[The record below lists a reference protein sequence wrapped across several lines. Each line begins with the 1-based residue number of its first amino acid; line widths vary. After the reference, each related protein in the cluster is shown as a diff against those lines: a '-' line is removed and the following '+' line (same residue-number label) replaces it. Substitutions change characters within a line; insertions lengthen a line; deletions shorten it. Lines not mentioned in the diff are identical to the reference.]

1 MESFGVDVSGGYRL
15 PRPEALM
22 TEFLLL
28 KPAAP
33 EQLPRDVRG
42 FTGRSAELVRLDALA
57 DGAIA
62 LLTGPAGIGKTALA
76 VRWGHRAAERFP
88 DGQLFVNLRGFDH
101 VVPPMEPAEAL
112 RRLLTAL
119 GVPTRRVPAGL
130 DERAALYRAE
140 MADRRALVVLDN
152 AGVATQVRPLLAA
165 ARNCVTVV
173 TCRNQ
178 LTGLI
183 VREGAQPAE
192 VPPLAPAEAAQLLGH
207 RLGPDRVA
215 GETLAVADMIDRC
228 ARLPLALSLA
238 AARAA
243 GRPRPPQPP
252 PPPRP
257 PPRPPPPAARRPG
270 RRDRGA
276 DRLRSPA
283 RRRASGFRL
292 VVPGVE
298 RHRGPAL
305 PDARPAPGA
314 RPHRDRDRRNGRSHR
329 RSGHRPA
336 RRVGPGRP
344 AQRVRTRPLLV
355 PRPPTDVRRRVGFDA
370 ADPFVRNGV
379 G

>member
-243 GRPRPPQPP
+243 GRPR
-252 PPPRP
+252 RP
-257 PPRPPPPAARRPG
+257 LADLVGEIGAPTGCGHPHADVRAVFAWSYRALSATAARLFRMLGRHPAHDLTATATAGMAGLTVGQATVLLAELARAGLLSEFAPG
-270 RRDRGA
+270 RYSCHDL
-276 DRLRSPA
+276 LRTYA
-283 RRRASGFRL
+283 AELAS
-292 VVPGVE
+292 
-298 RHRGPAL
+298 
-305 PDARPAPGA
+305 
-314 RPHRDRDRRNGRSHR
+314 
-329 RSGHRPA
+329 
-336 RRVGPGRP
+336 
-344 AQRVRTRPLLV
+344 TRPTLSSG
-355 PRPPTDVRRRVGFDA
+355 TA
-370 ADPFVRNGV
+370 
-379 G
+379 